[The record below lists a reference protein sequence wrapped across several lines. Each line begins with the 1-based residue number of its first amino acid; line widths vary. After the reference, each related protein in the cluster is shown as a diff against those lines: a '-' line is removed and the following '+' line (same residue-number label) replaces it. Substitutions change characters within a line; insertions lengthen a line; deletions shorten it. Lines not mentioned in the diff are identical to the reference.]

1 MRVATVTDSSI
12 VATTSLTP
20 QAAAPATATSRT
32 TVRIVEKRSVA
43 EGVCELTLADPHGRR
58 LLDWTPGSHIDLMLP
73 GDKVRQYSLCGDRR
87 DADTYRVAVLREPDG
102 RGGSSYVHDQLEVGD
117 LVGIGGPRNNFRL
130 VPATHYLF
138 VAGGIGITP
147 ILAMVRAAEAMG
159 ASWELLYGGRT
170 RSSMAYL
177 DELEQ
182 YGARVR
188 AVPQDVEG
196 LPDLRA
202 AVASLPAGT
211 GVYCCGP
218 APLLAAIAE
227 TCAQLPPGALR
238 VERFVAQAPP
248 APVRSTAFEIE
259 LASSGTVVTV
269 RPDEAIVDA
278 LSGAGV
284 PVLTSCRQGI
294 CGTCETGVVA
304 GEPDHRDS
312 LLTEDER
319 QRSDS
324 MFVCVSRSCSD
335 RLVLDL

>member
-1 MRVATVTDSSI
+1 MR
-12 VATTSLTP
+12 TS
-20 QAAAPATATSRT
+20 
-32 TVRIVEKRSVA
+32 VRVVEKRQLA
-43 EGVCELTLADPHGRR
+43 DDVCELRLADPFGRR
-58 LLDWTPGSHIDLMLP
+58 LPDWTPGSHVDLMLP
-73 GDKVRQYSLCGDRR
+73 GDHVRQYSLCGDRH
-87 DADTYRVAVLREPDG
+87 DAYTYRVAVLREHDG
-102 RGGSSYVHDQLEVGD
+102 RGGSAYVHNRLMVGD
-117 LVGIGGPRNNFRL
+117 VIGIGGPRNNFRL
-130 VPATHYLF
+130 TPAPHYLF

-147 ILAMVRAAEAMG
+147 ILAMVRAAEQMG
-159 ASWELLYGGRT
+159 SSWELLYGGRS

-177 DELEQ
+177 HELEE
-182 YGARVR
+182 YGDRVLT
-188 AVPQDVEG
+188 VPQDELG
-196 LPDLRA
+196 LLDLA
-202 AVASLPAGT
+202 QAVAALPNGSH
-211 GVYCCGP
+211 VYCCGP
-218 APLLAAIAE
+218 TPLLAAIAE

-248 APVRSTAFEIE
+248 APVRSAAFEVE

-278 LSGAGV
+278 LSSAGV

-312 LLTEDER
+312 LLSEDER
-319 QRSDS
+319 RRSES

>member
-1 MRVATVTDSSI
+1 MARVTDSLI
-12 VATTSLTP
+12 VATTFLT
-20 QAAAPATATSRT
+20 QAAAAPAVAGSRT
-32 TVRIVEKRSVA
+32 TVRVVAKRSVA
-43 EGVCELTLADPHGRR
+43 EGVCELTLADPQGRR

-73 GDKVRQYSLCGDRR
+73 GNQVRQYSLCGDRR
-87 DADTYRVAVLREPDG
+87 DADTYRIAILREPDG

-159 ASWELLYGGRT
+159 SSWELLYGGRT
-170 RSSMAYL
+170 RASMAYL

-188 AVPQDVEG
+188 VVPQDVDG
-196 LPDLRA
+196 LLDLRA
-202 AVASLPAGT
+202 AVASLPDGA

-218 APLLAAIAE
+218 SPLLTAV
-227 TCAQLPPGALR
+227 TGVCAGLPGGALR
-238 VERFVAQAPP
+238 IERFVAQEQS
-248 APVRSTAFEIE
+248 APVRSTPFEVE

-269 RPDEAIVDA
+269 DPESTVVDA
-278 LSGAGV
+278 LASAGV

-294 CGTCETGVVA
+294 CGTCETGVLA

-312 LLTEDER
+312 LLDEDER
-319 QRSDS
+319 RRGRT
-324 MFVCVSRSCSD
+324 MFVCVSRACSD
-335 RLVLDL
+335 RIVLDL

>member
-1 MRVATVTDSSI
+1 
-12 VATTSLTP
+12 
-20 QAAAPATATSRT
+20 
-32 TVRIVEKRSVA
+32 VEKRAVA
-43 EGVCELTLADPHGRR
+43 EGVCELTIADPHGRR

-73 GDKVRQYSLCGDRR
+73 GAKVRQYSLCGDRR
-87 DADTYRVAVLREPDG
+87 DADTYRIAILREPGG

-159 ASWELLYGGRT
+159 SSWELLYGGRT

-182 YGARVR
+182 YGSRVR
-188 AVPQDVEG
+188 LVPQDVDG
-196 LPDLRA
+196 LLDLRA
-202 AVASLPAGT
+202 AVASLPAGA

-218 APLLAAIAE
+218 SPLLTAITEVCAE
-227 TCAQLPPGALR
+227 LPEGALR
-238 VERFVAQAPP
+238 IERFVAQEQG
-248 APVRSTAFEIE
+248 APVRSTPFEVE
-259 LASSGTVVTV
+259 LATTGAVITVDPECTV
-269 RPDEAIVDA
+269 VDA
-278 LSGAGV
+278 LVSAGV
-284 PVLTSCRQGI
+284 PVLTSCRQGV
-294 CGTCETGVVA
+294 CGTCETGVLA

-312 LLTEDER
+312 LLNEDER
-319 QRSDS
+319 RQGQT
-324 MFVCVSRSCSD
+324 MFVCVSRACSD